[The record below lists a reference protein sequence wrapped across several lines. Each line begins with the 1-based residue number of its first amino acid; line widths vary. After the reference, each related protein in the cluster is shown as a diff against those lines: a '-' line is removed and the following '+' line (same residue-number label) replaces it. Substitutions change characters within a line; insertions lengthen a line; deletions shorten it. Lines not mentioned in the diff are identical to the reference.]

1 MTGEEWYGGPLRANG
16 RGPRNGPIMP
26 TARWVRI
33 MARLADRD
41 RLANMAMRAAAMLG
55 AAR

>member
-16 RGPRNGPIMP
+16 RGPRNGPVMP
-26 TARWVRI
+26 SSRWTAI
-33 MARLADRD
+33 MAKPGIMRVPARE
-41 RLANMAMRAAAMLG
+41 AMRAAAMLG